1 MSELVKVG
9 EVYPNFDGTLTVLQ
23 YVKAVKVL
31 IRHNDEHGH
40 EMWTQ
45 ADRIRKGAV
54 RNPFSK
60 HENGYSF
67 TGYGYCHTI
76 DSKLRA
82 IIYSLWRG
90 MVQRTLSNTYS
101 KKRKR
106 NVYEQSTLCEEWYNF
121 QVFCKF
127 VYENKYY
134 NVGYQLDKDLLVRGN
149 KHYSPETCCFL
160 PLELNGVICSD
171 FENSNGLP
179 LGVNTKYDYYEA
191 AISYRGKRKR
201 IGKYKTPEEASA
213 AYVEAKEAYVKE
225 LALEWKDKIEPRA
238 FEALMNWTVY

>member
-1 MSELVKVG
+1 MNELVKVG

-23 YVKAVKVL
+23 YVKAIKILV
-31 IRHNDEHGH
+31 RHNDEYGH

-60 HENGYSF
+60 DKNGHSF

-82 IIYSLWRG
+82 VIYRLWRC
-90 MVQRTLSNTYS
+90 VIHRTLTDSYNKHMT
-101 KKRKR
+101 R
-106 NVYEQSTLCEEWYNF
+106 NPYEDVTLCEEWYNF

-127 VYENKYY
+127 VNENKYY
-134 NVGYQLDKDLLVRGN
+134 RRGFQLDKDLLIKGN

-160 PLELNGVICSD
+160 PQVINGVISINY
-171 FENSNGLP
+171 ETENGLP
-179 LGVNTKYDYYEA
+179 VGVNPKYDYYEA